1 MKRLISLLLCVT
13 LLAAAFTVRADA
25 EELRFYQVRIN
36 AGNGV
41 KTEKAILADNEIY
54 IPADS
59 FEKYTRFQYDSE
71 RGVFLVQGQEYDKAF
86 KIVAVDAEAKC
97 VKVGTKKIELADC
110 FGHGDNPYLPLC
122 QMLPILN
129 AQIIAVDGGVIQIVN
144 NDLSLAEL
152 LYDFD
157 LNEYLFNPSEE
168 FFGDVDNAYDYI
180 VSSYVYDTIIEGR
193 FDRIFVFNTGLC
205 VDYQEIMAD
214 YLSDD
219 QVYYDAKNE
228 ENHAGELLESIT
240 GLNSAIEPLND
251 VYEWFEDVE
260 KVEGAEKIVDFLKS
274 SKGSDVFDDDLH
286 AWVDAVHGEMIDL
299 DHGLDVSLA
308 EVIEG
313 VSWIYSYATQVEDH
327 RNMLDAVYGIS
338 DYEESLAPG
347 ASSQLGDVD
356 PEFLAAQKI
365 YETYNDDIL
374 DAVGKKCAQI
384 AVEKVVEAAIE
395 KTTAGFFL
403 MTVGLVGELIE
414 LYWDG
419 DSGERALLMHHVNI
433 MDTARRAA
441 ETAWEDRES
450 AEDYRLSLLLAL
462 MASRAAY
469 QTMAENGNGYEQY
482 RDRYQERIRTI
493 EAMMMGLYLA
503 AENEGFDD
511 YKNYEPFAQK
521 NLTVLKDSGLMNELV
536 EYGLAQQLTPMV
548 EYGILLGALDDAG
561 MEALTWDLADGN
573 NDGVDEL
580 YIEGNSGS
588 LENSQL
594 FFDANSDYLW
604 SYTETGVAGS
614 ASWMGFAGESG
625 YVFQRSYD
633 TIGTQ
638 SQSYNA
644 WHDNGWENLA
654 EYGRLQNE
662 SGDYTGKYHWLGEAV
677 TFEAFLDLQ
686 ADAVFA
692 CAMNDPALLT
702 MEFSESAGQV
712 CAVLDGHFQ
721 NRGDLLQ
728 AMDQDLDGDGVT
740 EHLYLIDGAA
750 NRILDR
756 MEVSNAWGD
765 ERHLSYEDEAL
776 TIVSVED
783 QGVLTAVRIIRSE
796 HYDLSNG
803 ALLLYDDLVT
813 ISKTICTCGGDS
825 DECVFEIPQINLESD
840 EINAIN
846 AKILNDYADLI
857 HDCDA
862 VDEYFY
868 PVYWNVDVDYAVEG
882 DILSMVIE
890 GQFFDW
896 PDSDYSIYNISL
908 SEKALVSNE
917 RLFASAG
924 MTEAECR
931 THIKQALGSVFW
943 DFCGFLSEL
952 NPGDYSL
959 DEWFAHDRM
968 LQNTIGAE
976 NIDATKLFLG
986 VNGDLWAVGDVY
998 VPAGGGVMTVTVN
1011 LNDYEVSPNYAE
1023 SLNYEKPEELM
1034 RIELTWDGKDDDG
1047 YLLYLGA
1054 DLTGTMDDGSW
1065 VDINDWSVTYDQE
1078 GQPVAYAARSSTD
1091 TEGSVTYHLYRL
1103 VGELS
1108 FEVSVKEGAADFY
1121 GMIQESGVKATVTY
1135 PDGRI
1140 FTYTLDEGMYKSY
1153 TGHWFWAPF
1162 AIDHGVLTEYDD
1174 SWLQTGGW

>member
-1 MKRLISLLLCVT
+1 MT
-13 LLAAAFTVRADA
+13 
-25 EELRFYQVRIN
+25 
-36 AGNGV
+36 
-41 KTEKAILADNEIY
+41 
-54 IPADS
+54 
-59 FEKYTRFQYDSE
+59 
-71 RGVFLVQGQEYDKAF
+71 
-86 KIVAVDAEAKC
+86 
-97 VKVGTKKIELADC
+97 
-110 FGHGDNPYLPLC
+110 
-122 QMLPILN
+122 
-129 AQIIAVDGGVIQIVN
+129 
-144 NDLSLAEL
+144 
-152 LYDFD
+152 
-157 LNEYLFNPSEE
+157 
-168 FFGDVDNAYDYI
+168 
-180 VSSYVYDTIIEGR
+180 
-193 FDRIFVFNTGLC
+193 
-205 VDYQEIMAD
+205 
-214 YLSDD
+214 
-219 QVYYDAKNE
+219 
-228 ENHAGELLESIT
+228 
-240 GLNSAIEPLND
+240 EPLND
-251 VYEWFEDVE
+251 VSEWFEKLE
-260 KVEGAEKIVDFLKS
+260 KMAESDEVIEFLRS
-274 SKGSDVFDDDLH
+274 TNGSDVFDDDLYE
-286 AWVDAVHGEMIDL
+286 WVEAVQGDLIKLGDDAGISFADAM
-299 DHGLDVSLA
+299 
-308 EVIEG
+308 EG
-313 VSWIYSYATQVEDH
+313 ICWLYSFATQVEDH

-338 DYEESLAPG
+338 DYEQTLVPG

-356 PEFLAAQKI
+356 PEFLAAQI
-365 YETYNDDIL
+365 VYDTYGEDIL
-374 DAVGKKCAQI
+374 EAVGKKTAELVADKLI
-384 AVEKVVEAAIE
+384 EAAVQ
-395 KTTAGFFL
+395 KTTVGFVL
-403 MTVGLVGELIE
+403 MTIGLVGDLIE
-414 LYWDG
+414 IYWEG
-419 DSGERALLMHHVNI
+419 DSGDRALLTHHVNI
-433 MDTARRAA
+433 MNTAKKAA
-441 ETAWEDRES
+441 KPVLDDVES
-450 AEDYRLSLLLAL
+450 VEDYRLSLLLAL

-469 QTMAENGNGYEQY
+469 QTMAESGNGYEQY
-482 RDRYQERIRTI
+482 REHYQKRIDAI
-493 EAMMMGLYLA
+493 EDMMMGLYLA
-503 AENEGFDD
+503 AENTGFDA
-511 YKNYEPFAQK
+511 YENFEPFAQK
-521 NLTVLKDSGLMNELV
+521 NLTMLKDSGLLNELV

-548 EYGILLGALDDAG
+548 EYGILLGALEDAG
-561 MEALTWDLADGN
+561 MEKLTWDLADGN
-573 NDGVDEL
+573 NDGVEEL

-614 ASWMGFAGESG
+614 ASWMGFVGESG

-654 EYGRLQNE
+654 GYGRALDQ
-662 SGDYTGKYHWLGEAV
+662 SGGYTGEYQWLGEAV

-686 ADAVFA
+686 ADAVSD
-692 CAMNDPALLT
+692 CTMNDPALLT
-702 MEFSESAGQV
+702 MEFQESTGQV
-712 CAVLDGHFQ
+712 RAALDSHFQ
-721 NRGDLLQ
+721 SRGDLLRVL
-728 AMDQDLDGDGVT
+728 DQDLDGDGVT

-750 NRILDR
+750 NRILER
-756 MEVSNAWGD
+756 MEVSNACGD

-783 QGVLTAVRIIRSE
+783 QGAITAVRIIRSE

-868 PVYWNVDVDYAVEG
+868 PVYWNVDVDYAVKG

-908 SEKALVSNE
+908 SEKVLVSNE
-917 RLFASAG
+917 RLFASVG
-924 MTEAECR
+924 MTETECR

-959 DEWFAHDRM
+959 DEWFAYDRM

-986 VNGDLWAVGDVY
+986 ANGDLWAVGDVY
-998 VPAGGGVMTVTVN
+998 VPAGGGIMSVAVN
-1011 LNDYEVSPNYAE
+1011 LNDYELAPNYAE

-1054 DLTGTMDDGSW
+1054 DLTGMMDDGSW
-1065 VDINDWSVTYDQE
+1065 TEINDWSITYDQQ
-1078 GQPVAYAARSSTD
+1078 GQPAAYAARSSTD

-1103 VGELS
+1103 DGELS

-1135 PDGRI
+1135 PDGRM
-1140 FTYTLDEGMYKSY
+1140 FTYTLDEGVYKSY

-1162 AIDHGVLTEYDD
+1162 AIDHGALTEYDD